1 MIRKLTLIHLPI
13 VLELENGE
21 KLPYTTLV
29 PMYSYQLENEV
40 IVCDKPELPNYP
52 IITPCKVKQDHI
64 GWVCDRNRYSL
75 SYERVVVET
84 VIFKGA
90 ALNAYKS

>member
-13 VLELENGE
+13 VLELEHGE

-29 PMYSYQLENEV
+29 PMYSYELENEV

-52 IITPCKVKQDHI
+52 IIKPCTISMDHLYFSYDRCHSIYIGHYVHYVMYGKVM
-64 GWVCDRNRYSL
+64 YP
-75 SYERVVVET
+75 
-84 VIFKGA
+84 
-90 ALNAYKS
+90 NAN